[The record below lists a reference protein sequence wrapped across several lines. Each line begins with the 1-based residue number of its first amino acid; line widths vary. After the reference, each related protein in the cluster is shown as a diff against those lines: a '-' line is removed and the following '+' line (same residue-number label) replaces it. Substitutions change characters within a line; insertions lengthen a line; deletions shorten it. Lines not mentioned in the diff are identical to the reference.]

1 MFVRIKEKVE
11 KSMNK
16 KMASYIL
23 KRLLLGILTYLIVV
37 TVTFW
42 VMQLV
47 PGGPW
52 TREKALSD
60 AVIKALNERY
70 GLDQPVFIQYLRY
83 LGRAMIFDFGVSY
96 YYKGREVTEIIGNGF
111 RISLAIGGWA
121 AFLALVM
128 GLALGTYAAT
138 HQNKVFDRVIMV
150 LTTASVAMPSFVSAL
165 ILLYVFAVNLS
176 LVPTSPVGVDG
187 IGPYI
192 LPVVSASLYPTAYIT
207 RLVRSSTLDVLG
219 QDYMR
224 TAKAKGLAPSRILIK
239 HGLRNSITPVVTYFG
254 PMFASIITGS
264 LVIEKVFQIP
274 GIGRQF
280 IISIQNRDYP
290 LIMGTTCLLA
300 LLLIAFTLL
309 SDIAYII
316 VNPRVDFD

>member
-1 MFVRIKEKVE
+1 
-11 KSMNK
+11 MNK
-16 KMASYIL
+16 KMVFYIL
-23 KRLLLGILTYLIVV
+23 KRIGLGLLTYLIVV

-60 AVIKALNERY
+60 AVIAALNKRY
-70 GLDQPVFIQYLRY
+70 GLDQPLFVQYLRY
-83 LGRAMIFDFGVSY
+83 LGRAMIGDFGVSY
-96 YYKGREVTEIIGNGF
+96 YYKGREVTEIIFNGF
-111 RISLAIGGWA
+111 RYSLGIGA
-121 AFLALVM
+121 AAAVLALIV
-128 GLALGTYAAT
+128 GIALGTYAAT
-138 HQNKVFDRVIMV
+138 HQNKFFDRTIMV

-165 ILLYVFAVNLS
+165 ILLYIFAVNLRV
-176 LVPTSPVGVDG
+176 VPTSPVGVDG

-192 LPVVSASLYPTAYIT
+192 LPVIAASLYPTAYIT
-207 RLVRSSTLDVLG
+207 RLVRSSTLDVIG

-224 TAKAKGLAPSRILIK
+224 TAKSKGLKPERVLMK
-239 HGLRNSITPVVTYFG
+239 HGLRNSVTPVITYFG

-264 LVIEKVFQIP
+264 LVIEKVYQLP
-274 GIGRQF
+274 GVGREF
-280 IISIQNRDYP
+280 IRSIQNRDYP

-300 LLLIAFTLL
+300 LLLIIFTLA

>member
-1 MFVRIKEKVE
+1 MY
-11 KSMNK
+11 K
-16 KMASYIL
+16 KMGFYIL
-23 KRLLLGILTYLIVV
+23 KRLLLGILTYLLVV

-60 AVIKALNERY
+60 AVIEALNKRY
-70 GLDQPVFIQYLRY
+70 GLDQPLFVQYIRY
-83 LGRAMIFDFGVSY
+83 LGRAMSFQPFPDFGVSY
-96 YYKGREVTEIIGNGF
+96 YYKGRAVTDIILNGF
-111 RISLAIGGWA
+111 KVSLGVGA
-121 AFLALVM
+121 AAAVLALIL
-128 GLALGTYAAT
+128 GLTLGTYAAT
-138 HQNKVFDRVIMV
+138 HQNKFFDRAIMV
-150 LTTASVAMPSFVSAL
+150 LTTASVAMPSFVIAL
-165 ILLYVFAVNLS
+165 ILLYVFAVNLH
-176 LVPTSPVGVDG
+176 LVPTSPVGVEG
-187 IGPYI
+187 LGPYI
-192 LPVVSASLYPTAYIT
+192 LPVIAASLYPTAYIT

-224 TAKAKGLAPSRILIK
+224 TAKAKGLTPTRILMK
-239 HGLRNSITPVVTYFG
+239 HGLRNSVTPVITYFG

-264 LVIEKVFQIP
+264 LVIEKVFQLP
-274 GIGRQF
+274 GVGREF
-280 IISIQNRDYP
+280 IRSIQNRDYP

-300 LLLIAFTLL
+300 LLLIIFTLV

>member
-1 MFVRIKEKVE
+1 
-11 KSMNK
+11 MNK
-16 KMASYIL
+16 KLAGYIL
-23 KRLLLGILTYLIVV
+23 KRVLLGLLTYLIVV

-70 GLDQPVFIQYLRY
+70 GLDQPLIIQYFRY
-83 LGRAMIFDFGVSY
+83 LGRALIFDFGVSY
-96 YYKGREVTEIIGNGF
+96 HYKGRTVTGIIFGCF
-111 RISLAIGGWA
+111 RISFILGAIA
-121 AFLALVM
+121 ALLALAL
-128 GLALGTYAAT
+128 GILLGTYAAT
-138 HQNKVFDRVIMV
+138 HQNKLFDRVIMV
-150 LTTASVAMPSFVSAL
+150 LTTASVAVPSFVASL
-165 ILLYVFAVNLS
+165 VILYVFAVNLS
-176 LVPTSPVGVDG
+176 LVPTSPVGIDG
-187 IGPYI
+187 ISPYI
-192 LPVVSASLYPTAYIT
+192 LPVIAESLYPTAYIT

-219 QDYMR
+219 QDFMR
-224 TAKAKGLAPSRILIK
+224 TAKAKGLPPSRILIK

-274 GIGRQF
+274 GIGRYF
-280 IISIQNRDYP
+280 YLSIQNRDYP

-300 LLLIAFTLL
+300 LLLIIFTLF
-309 SDIAYII
+309 SDVMYKV

>member
-1 MFVRIKEKVE
+1 M
-11 KSMNK
+11 K
-16 KMASYIL
+16 KKLWGYIL
-23 KRLLLGILTYLIVV
+23 KRVLLGILTYLLVV

-60 AVIKALNERY
+60 AVIATLNKRY
-70 GLDQPVFIQYLRY
+70 GLDQPLFVQYVRY
-83 LGRAMIFDFGVSY
+83 LGRALIGDFGVSY
-96 YYKGREVTEIIGNGF
+96 YYKGREVTEIIANGF
-111 RISLAIGGWA
+111 KVSLGIGGCA
-121 AFLALVM
+121 SILALIM
-128 GLALGTYAAT
+128 GLLLGTYAAT
-138 HQNKVFDRVIMV
+138 HQNKFFDRAIMV
-150 LTTASVAMPSFVSAL
+150 LTTASVAVPSFVASL
-165 ILLYVFAVNLS
+165 ILLYVFAVNMK
-176 LVPTSPVGVDG
+176 LVPTSPVGAEG

-192 LPVVSASLYPTAYIT
+192 LPVIAASLYPTAYIT

-224 TAKAKGLAPSRILIK
+224 TAKAKGLAPRKVLVK
-239 HGLRNSITPVVTYFG
+239 HGLRNSVTPVITYFG

-264 LVIEKVFQIP
+264 LVIEKVFQLP
-274 GIGRQF
+274 GVGKQF

>member
-1 MFVRIKEKVE
+1 
-11 KSMNK
+11 MNK
-16 KMASYIL
+16 KLAGYIL
-23 KRLLLGILTYLIVV
+23 KRVLLGILTYLLVV

-60 AVIKALNERY
+60 AVIQALNERY
-70 GLDQPVFIQYLRY
+70 GLDQPLFVQYLRY
-83 LGRAMIFDFGVSY
+83 LGRALIFDFGVSY
-96 YYKGREVTEIIGNGF
+96 YYKGREVTAIITAGF
-111 RISLAIGGWA
+111 RISLGVGACA
-121 AFLALVM
+121 AVLALIL
-128 GLALGTYAAT
+128 GLVLGTYAAT
-138 HQNKVFDRVIMV
+138 HQNKLFDRIIMV
-150 LTTASVAMPSFVSAL
+150 ITTASVAVPSFVASL

-192 LPVVSASLYPTAYIT
+192 LPVFAASLYPTAYIT

-224 TAKAKGLAPSRILIK
+224 TARAKGLAPSRILIK
-239 HGLRNSITPVVTYFG
+239 HGLRNSVTPVITYFG

-264 LVIEKVFQIP
+264 LVIEKVFQLP
-274 GIGRQF
+274 GIGKQF

-300 LLLIAFTLL
+300 FLLIIFTLL
-309 SDIAYII
+309 SDISYIL

>member
-1 MFVRIKEKVE
+1 MT
-11 KSMNK
+11 K
-16 KMASYIL
+16 KMVFYIL
-23 KRLLLGILTYLIVV
+23 KRLGLGLLTYLIVV
-37 TVTFW
+37 TITFW

-60 AVIKALNERY
+60 AVIAALNQRY
-70 GLDQPVFIQYLRY
+70 GLDQPLFIQYLRY
-83 LGRAMIFDFGVSY
+83 LGNAVKFPVPDFGVSY
-96 YYKGREVTEIIGNGF
+96 YYKGRSVTDIIFNGF
-111 RISLAIGGWA
+111 KTSLGVGA
-121 AFLALVM
+121 AAALLALVV

-138 HQNKVFDRVIMV
+138 HQNKFFDRTIMV
-150 LTTASVAMPSFVSAL
+150 VTTASVAMPSFVTSL
-165 ILLYVFAVNLS
+165 ILLYIFSVNLR

-187 IGPYI
+187 ISPYI
-192 LPVVSASLYPTAYIT
+192 LPVIAASLYPTAYIT

-224 TAKAKGLAPSRILIK
+224 TAKSKGLKPERTLIK
-239 HGLRNSITPVVTYFG
+239 HGLRNSVTPVITYFG

-264 LVIEKVFQIP
+264 LVIEKVFQLP
-274 GIGRQF
+274 GVGREF
-280 IISIQNRDYP
+280 IRSIQNRDYP
-290 LIMGTTCLLA
+290 VIMGTTCLLA
-300 LLLIAFTLL
+300 LLLIAFTLI

>member
-1 MFVRIKEKVE
+1 MVF
-11 KSMNK
+11 
-16 KMASYIL
+16 YIL
-23 KRLLLGILTYLIVV
+23 KRIGLGILTYLIVV

-60 AVIKALNERY
+60 AVIAALNKRY
-70 GLDQPVFIQYLRY
+70 GLDQPLFVQYLRY
-83 LGRAMIFDFGVSY
+83 LGRAMIGDFGVSY
-96 YYKGREVTEIIGNGF
+96 YYKGREVTEIILNGF
-111 RISLAIGGWA
+111 KYSLSIGA
-121 AFLALVM
+121 AAAVLALIV
-128 GLALGTYAAT
+128 GIALGTYAAT
-138 HQNKVFDRVIMV
+138 HQNKFFDRAIMV
-150 LTTASVAMPSFVSAL
+150 LTTASVAMPSFVTAL
-165 ILLYVFAVNLS
+165 ILLYIFAVNLRV
-176 LVPTSPVGVDG
+176 VPTSPVGVDG

-192 LPVVSASLYPTAYIT
+192 LPVIAASLYPTAYIT

-224 TAKAKGLAPSRILIK
+224 TAKSKGLKPERILVK
-239 HGLRNSITPVVTYFG
+239 HGLRNSVTPVITYFG

-264 LVIEKVFQIP
+264 LVIEKVYQLP
-274 GIGRQF
+274 GVGREF
-280 IISIQNRDYP
+280 IRSIQNRDYP

-300 LLLIAFTLL
+300 LLLIIFTLA

>member
-1 MFVRIKEKVE
+1 
-11 KSMNK
+11 MNK
-16 KMASYIL
+16 KLASYIL
-23 KRLLLGILTYLIVV
+23 KRILLGILTYLLVV

-60 AVIKALNERY
+60 AVIQALNERY
-70 GLDQPVFIQYLRY
+70 GLDQPLFIQYLRY
-83 LGRAMIFDFGVSY
+83 LGRAMLFDFGVSY
-96 YYKGREVTEIIGNGF
+96 YYKGREVTAIITAGF
-111 RISLAIGGWA
+111 RISLGVGACA
-121 AFLALVM
+121 AVLALIL

-138 HQNKVFDRVIMV
+138 HQNKLFDRIIMV
-150 LTTASVAMPSFVSAL
+150 ITTASVAVPSFVASL

-192 LPVVSASLYPTAYIT
+192 LPVFAASLYPTAYIT

-239 HGLRNSITPVVTYFG
+239 HGLRNSVTPVITYFG

-264 LVIEKVFQIP
+264 LVIEKVFQLP
-274 GIGRQF
+274 GIGKQF

-300 LLLIAFTLL
+300 FLLIVFTLI
-309 SDIAYII
+309 SDISYIL

>member
-1 MFVRIKEKVE
+1 
-11 KSMNK
+11 MNK
-16 KMASYIL
+16 KLWGYIL
-23 KRLLLGILTYLIVV
+23 KRVLLGVLTYLLVV

-42 VMQLV
+42 VMQMV

-60 AVIKALNERY
+60 AVIEALNKRY
-70 GLDQPVFIQYLRY
+70 GLDQPLFVQYLRY
-83 LGRAMIFDFGVSY
+83 LGRALIGDFGVSY
-96 YYKGREVTEIIGNGF
+96 YYKGREVTEIIRNGF
-111 RISLAIGGWA
+111 QVSLGIGSFA
-121 AFLALVM
+121 AWLALVV
-128 GLALGTYAAT
+128 GLTLGTYAAT
-138 HQNKVFDRVIMV
+138 HQNKFFDRAIMV
-150 LTTASVAMPSFVSAL
+150 LTTASVAVPSFVISL
-165 ILLYVFAVNLS
+165 VLLYIFAVNLS
-176 LVPTSPVGVDG
+176 ILPTSPVGVDG

-192 LPVVSASLYPTAYIT
+192 LPVIAASLYPTAYIT

-224 TAKAKGLAPSRILIK
+224 TAKAKGLTPKRILLK
-239 HGLRNSITPVVTYFG
+239 HGLRNSITPVITYFG

-264 LVIEKVFQIP
+264 LVIEKVFQLP
-274 GIGRQF
+274 GVGKQF

-300 LLLIAFTLL
+300 LLLIFFTLL